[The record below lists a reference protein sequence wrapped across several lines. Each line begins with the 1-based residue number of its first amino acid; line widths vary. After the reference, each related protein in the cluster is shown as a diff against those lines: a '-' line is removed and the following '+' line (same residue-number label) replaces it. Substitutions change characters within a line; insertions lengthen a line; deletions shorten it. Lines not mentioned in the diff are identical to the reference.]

1 MAGNI
6 ERWKRAAEALD
17 LGIPDER
24 VETVAP
30 VLDGLMA
37 AARKSLD
44 RDLSL
49 VEPATVFH
57 PAQSLNLKVEVRGR

>member
-1 MAGNI
+1 MPENV

-17 LGIPDER
+17 LGIPAQR
-24 VETVAP
+24 LETIAP

-37 AARKSLD
+37 AARRSLD

-49 VEPATVFH
+49 VEPVTVFRPRAAA
-57 PAQSLNLKVEVRGR
+57 PAKE